1 MKPLSRA
8 PRANN
13 LPGPRRKNQQG
24 REAELFRDGCVQAA
38 QSRGAPHHASAETLP
53 LLQRPHHGGGEFI
66 GGGLAADVVGEVF
79 RLAID
84 LVDCALGT
92 LGHKQTLLDSA

>member
-1 MKPLSRA
+1 
-8 PRANN
+8 
-13 LPGPRRKNQQG
+13 
-24 REAELFRDGCVQAA
+24 
-38 QSRGAPHHASAETLP
+38 
-53 LLQRPHHGGGEFI
+53 
-66 GGGLAADVVGEVF
+66 VGEVF